1 MKSNWL
7 GAAVIGLI
15 GPLTIATAF
24 AADLP
29 PAPAYKASAY
39 VAPPSWTGFYI
50 GANGGYGWNGVGASE
65 APADP
70 ATLSPQGGGHLGV
83 DPSASSFNKSGWLA
97 GIQAGYNWQFN
108 PSWLVGVEADFDG
121 ADIRGSGSSPV
132 DIANSS
138 PTIAALNASQQVNWF
153 GTVRARLGYL
163 PTSNLLLYATG
174 GLAYGGVHESAN
186 VGFTATNVGSGIGIG
201 GFSFACSS
209 PGLTGPGGWP
219 GPTCF
224 AGSQSRTSA
233 GWAAGGGAEYQFSSN
248 ATLKLEYLYVN
259 LGSNSF
265 NLTAQGTLGGTPSF
279 LKASFGDA
287 AFNLVRL
294 GVNYHF

>member
-1 MKSNWL
+1 
-7 GAAVIGLI
+7 
-15 GPLTIATAF
+15 
-24 AADLP
+24 
-29 PAPAYKASAY
+29 
-39 VAPPSWTGFYI
+39 
-50 GANGGYGWNGVGASE
+50 
-65 APADP
+65 
-70 ATLSPQGGGHLGV
+70 
-83 DPSASSFNKSGWLA
+83 
-97 GIQAGYNWQFN
+97 
-108 PSWLVGVEADFDG
+108 
-121 ADIRGSGSSPV
+121 V

-279 LKASFGDA
+279 LRASFGDA

-294 GVNYHF
+294 GVNYRF